1 MGHIYVKFK
10 SGDISLQNLTI
21 LTENPFLW
29 PRPWALPLNH
39 CVSCGELS
47 GTHQCPGRAHS
58 VLHSALGEH
67 TAQCLCTLGEQT
79 ADRQSTLPGPFLT
92 CVVSHCCLIGKYFDL
107 RSSLCNAN
115 MPFYKWFHIL
125 NWRVSF
131 GRRVSGGSLDVQENP
146 QQTKMAAQPLIGA

>member
-1 MGHIYVKFK
+1 MISNILNLNQKGNFKKF
-10 SGDISLQNLTI
+10 DHFHREYIFAVPPVFAAPEPLRVLRRA
-21 LTENPFLW
+21 ERDP
-29 PRPWALPLNH
+29 PVPWESTQCAA
-39 CVSCGELS
+39 
-47 GTHQCPGRAHS
+47 QCPGRAHS
-58 VLHSALGEH
+58 TVPVHFGRA
-67 TAQCLCTLGEQT
+67 A

-115 MPFYKWFHIL
+115 IPFYKWFHIL

>member
-1 MGHIYVKFK
+1 M
-10 SGDISLQNLTI
+10 TI
-21 LTENPFLW
+21 FTENTFSRSRLCS
-29 PRPWALPLNH
+29 LPLNH

-67 TAQCLCTLGEQT
+67 TAHSTVPVHFGRAA

-107 RSSLCNAN
+107 KSSLCNAS

>member
-1 MGHIYVKFK
+1 MTPTNGHIYFKF
-10 SGDISLQNLTI
+10 SNFPSQNLTI

-29 PRPWALPLNH
+29 PRLWALPLNH

-58 VLHSALGEH
+58 TVPVHFGRA
-67 TAQCLCTLGEQT
+67 A